1 MARARMASARW
12 RFVFVGLTIVLGL
25 ALLAIRLW
33 PTSPHVGLSQAAAIQ
48 IAWAHVDQGAT
59 GVSSAE
65 VRHDFHTGFDIPI
78 HDQTW
83 VVTFAGQW
91 HLLCAGGC
99 DPTTEWVAID
109 YDTGEWIASQYSY
122 PSSR

>member
-12 RFVFVGLTIVLGL
+12 RFVFVGLTIVLVL

>member
-1 MARARMASARW
+1 MASARW
-12 RFVFVGLTIVLGL
+12 RFVFVGLTIVLVL